1 MVGVVAVA
9 RVPGVTV
16 PLVSTMLCV
25 VDMMRVLDVLGM
37 DRMDG
42 RSAVLVVVGHGSPPI
57 VTPLSLY
64 P

>member
-1 MVGVVAVA
+1 
-9 RVPGVTV
+9 
-16 PLVSTMLCV
+16 MLCV

-57 VTPLSLY
+57 VTP
-64 P
+64 